1 MYQLTQRVLP
11 ALGKEAEVRAMLTEG
26 AQRDQATKG
35 RNVAVS
41 VQLFSPDGPAFIV
54 VTRADD
60 LTTLE
65 RYRHENLEDADW
77 RHRVAEL
84 LPRLRAPVVTMVAER
99 LIAAGGSGPVGIVT
113 RAAGFP
119 ALGQEREF
127 RSITEDFVKAS
138 QAAGVRISM
147 SQRIFSPIG
156 VVFGVQAAY
165 TDMAAFDK
173 SRQERA
179 SATREV
185 LRAAHQISRAPIIQR
200 LFEVLVPLRS

>member
-11 ALGKEAEVRAMLTEG
+11 ALGKEAEVRALLIEW
-26 AQRDQATKG
+26 AQHQQATKG
-35 RNVAVS
+35 RNIAVS
-41 VQLFSPDGPAFIV
+41 VQLFSSDGPAFTT

-60 LTTLE
+60 LTTFE

-77 RHRVAEL
+77 QRRAAEL
-84 LPRLRAPVVTMVAER
+84 LQRLRAPVASIVAER
-99 LIAAGGSGPVGIVT
+99 LIPASGSGPVGIVT

-119 ALGQEREF
+119 ALGKEREF
-127 RSITEDFVKAS
+127 RSMTEDFVKAS
-138 QAAGVRISM
+138 QAAGVRIGM

-185 LRAAHQISRAPIIQR
+185 VQAAHQISREPIIQR
-200 LFEVLVPLRS
+200 VFEVLVPLRS

>member
-11 ALGKEAEVRAMLTEG
+11 ALGKEAEVRAILIEG
-26 AQRDQATKG
+26 AQHDQATKG
-35 RNVAVS
+35 RDVGVS
-41 VQLFSPDGPAFIV
+41 VQLFSPDGPAFLV

-77 RHRVAEL
+77 RSRVAEL
-84 LPRLRAPVVTMVAER
+84 LQRLRAPVATMVAER
-99 LIAAGGSGPVGIVT
+99 LIPASGSGSIGIVT

-119 ALGQEREF
+119 ALGKEREF

-138 QAAGVRISM
+138 QAVGVRIGM

-156 VVFGVQAAY
+156 VVFGVQAVY
-165 TDMAAFDK
+165 TDMADFDK

-185 LRAAHQISRAPIIQR
+185 VQAAHQISRAPIIQR
-200 LFEVLVPLRS
+200 VFEVLVPLRS